1 MNRNLDR
8 RNRFDG
14 NEEGEVVPLIKAAL
28 KKRRGRRRRRS
39 GRRGRRSREEKE
51 REEGEEEEEEVF
63 EAKVILSKF

>member
-28 KKRRGRRRRRS
+28 KKRRGRRRN

-51 REEGEEEEEEVF
+51 REEGEEEEEVF
-63 EAKVILSKF
+63 EAKVIFSKF